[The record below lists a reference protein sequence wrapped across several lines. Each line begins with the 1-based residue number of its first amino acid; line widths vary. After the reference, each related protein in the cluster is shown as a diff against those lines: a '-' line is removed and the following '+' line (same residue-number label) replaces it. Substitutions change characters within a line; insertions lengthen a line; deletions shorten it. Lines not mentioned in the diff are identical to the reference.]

1 MVRTQGPFVQSAS
14 IKSEQHQLA
23 KMAPTH
29 KRDCRAESTPAGDKR
44 DNASQPRHQPS
55 TARGSLE
62 RASSLQLNN
71 PDLNIPITLK
81 VKKKKSTSKQQRT
94 TTMAESPTTKSASA
108 APPKDRA
115 SEGPDTAMTGIQEP
129 KLPSRKDTSLK
140 EFLGKMDDYAP
151 IVSSTLSFPF

>member
-1 MVRTQGPFVQSAS
+1 
-14 IKSEQHQLA
+14 
-23 KMAPTH
+23 
-29 KRDCRAESTPAGDKR
+29 
-44 DNASQPRHQPS
+44 
-55 TARGSLE
+55 
-62 RASSLQLNN
+62 
-71 PDLNIPITLK
+71 
-81 VKKKKSTSKQQRT
+81 
-94 TTMAESPTTKSASA
+94 MAESPTTKSASA